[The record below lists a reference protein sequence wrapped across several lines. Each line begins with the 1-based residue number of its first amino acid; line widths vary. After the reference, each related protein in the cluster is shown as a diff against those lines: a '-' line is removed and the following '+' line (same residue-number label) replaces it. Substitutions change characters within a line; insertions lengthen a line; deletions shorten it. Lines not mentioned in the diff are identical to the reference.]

1 MPEYSS
7 CSLEQV
13 VELCKQSGSAV
24 AWEEFV
30 SRTQRMIAAALW
42 ATLRRWGLSDAV
54 SVEDLLQETY
64 LKISANRAATLRE
77 FESRHPQAILGYL
90 RATAVSVAHDHC
102 KALIAAKRGA
112 GRTLEEVGIVDP
124 PAPPD
129 GDGGGRHMERAI
141 LLDEIDKIVRN
152 ITEESG
158 GRDREIFWL
167 YYREGLTAAAIA
179 ANSRF
184 GLSVKGV
191 ESLISRVTRS
201 VRTAMADRVG
211 SSGRSRKDLSSTSSL

>member
-1 MPEYSS
+1 MPDYSA

-13 VELCKQSGSAV
+13 VEICKQTGSAA

-30 SRTQRMIAAALW
+30 SRTQRMIAGTLW
-42 ATLRRWGLSDAV
+42 ATLRRWGLSDSV

-64 LKISANRAATLRE
+64 LKISSNGAATLRE
-77 FESRHPQAILGYL
+77 FQSRHPQAILGYV

-102 KALIAAKRGA
+102 KALVAAKRGA
-112 GRTLEEVGIVDP
+112 GRTLEEVGMVDP
-124 PAPPD
+124 PAPAD
-129 GDGGGRHMERAI
+129 IGGGAEHTERGI
-141 LLDEIDKIVRN
+141 LLDEIDKIVREV
-152 ITEESG
+152 TEETG

-167 YYREGLTAAAIA
+167 YYREGMTAAAIA
-179 ANSRF
+179 SNSRF

-201 VRTAMADRVG
+201 VRTAMAGRGG
-211 SSGRSRKDLSSTSSL
+211 SAGGSRKDLSSASSL